1 MGRAAIV
8 GDAAHINNPLGGM
21 GINGGIHNAIN
32 LSDKL
37 SAILK
42 DGADIDALLDRFSAQ
57 RRSIVEEYMQTH
69 THKNKQVIEEKDPV
83 KRAAHLA
90 HRKEAATTPDALLA
104 YVRKGAMLDAVDKS
118 MDAMP

>member
-1 MGRAAIV
+1 M

-83 KRAAHLA
+83 KRAAHL
-90 HRKEAATTPDALLA
+90 KEVATTPDALLA
-104 YVRKGAMLDAVDKS
+104 YMRKGAMLDTVDKS
-118 MDAMP
+118 MDVMP